1 METAEITNMAKVIK
15 EVGVGDTVEDQY
27 YTIKKKGLSLS
38 LKPLMVLVAGEKFEP
53 PTFGL

>member
-27 YTIKKKGLSLS
+27 YTVKKKGLSLS